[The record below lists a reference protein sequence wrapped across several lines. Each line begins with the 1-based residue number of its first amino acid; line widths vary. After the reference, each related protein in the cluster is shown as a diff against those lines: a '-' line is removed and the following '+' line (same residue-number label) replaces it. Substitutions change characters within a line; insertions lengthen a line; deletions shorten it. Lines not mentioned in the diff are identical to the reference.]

1 MLDLARLLYAK
12 ADGMRAEAQALLHEP
27 RLSRREVYLVSV
39 AMEKAASCLDDH
51 AAEIEDEST
60 RTEPV
65 GGEA

>member
-1 MLDLARLLYAK
+1 
-12 ADGMRAEAQALLHEP
+12 
-27 RLSRREVYLVSV
+27 V

-60 RTEPV
+60 RTEPG